1 MVRSTPNHLST
12 PPASLHKLS
21 VNITGFSKT
30 QLCAWKNCL
39 SYVYKY
45 LSILNLHDN
54 HNIYCLYNPVW
65 VHAMAHFNLIVSDG
79 DNSLRASLSLQC
91 NLFWTYLEIMHSHY
105 TRSQSYD
112 CTVCKSS
119 QMYICNSFSLY
130 MLSHVF
136 FLNVSPLCFT
146 CILLPHPVHIV
157 SLQKSFNQ
165 RRRCQDFFLM
175 RGVSGHQSQSIHNM
189 RICKWQKWRKIS
201 SWHILCFKFLNIFKV
216 KVLVG
221 SNLNRWG
228 IRIQRVLPSHLCNF
242 CLRSWAN

>member
-1 MVRSTPNHLST
+1 MVHSTLTHLSV
-12 PPASLHKLS
+12 PPASMHKLS
-21 VNITGFSKT
+21 VNITCFSKT
-30 QLCAWKNCL
+30 QLCEWKNCL

-65 VHAMAHFNLIVSDG
+65 MHAMAHFSLIVSDG
-79 DNSLRASLSLQC
+79 DNSLRISLSLQC
-91 NLFWTYLEIMHSHY
+91 NLFWTYLEIMHSHS
-105 TRSQSYD
+105 TRSQSYN

-130 MLSHVF
+130 MLSRVF

-157 SLQKSFNQ
+157 S
-165 RRRCQDFFLM
+165 
-175 RGVSGHQSQSIHNM
+175 V
-189 RICKWQKWRKIS
+189 CKWQKWRKIS

-216 KVLVG
+216 KVLIS

-228 IRIQRVLPSHLCNF
+228 IRIQRLLPSHLCNF
-242 CLRSWAN
+242 CLRS